1 MQHKTDVAVGFF
13 PRQRMINN
21 FFSNIFLMLQTMVFY
36 VTDVFLLCCG
46 CYFLMLQKIYMLHTT
61 FTHVTA
67 EIFAARLPSDAR
79 RPDASS
85 PFTKSNGQYMALS
98 WPHTP
103 PSWPCPGHI
112 ILHPDRYSSPLFS
125 LQYGSLHLSI
135 LKHNTTGL
143 LGSWAYL
150 F

>member
-1 MQHKTDVAVGFF
+1 
-13 PRQRMINN
+13 
-21 FFSNIFLMLQTMVFY
+21 MLQTMVFY

-67 EIFAARLPSDAR
+67 EIFTARLTSDAR

-85 PFTKSNGQYMALS
+85 PFTKSNRQYMAMS

-112 ILHPDRYSSPLFS
+112 LLHPGHVLATYFSILIDILHRSSHSSMVSSPIHFEA
-125 LQYGSLHLSI
+125 QHYGSVWFVGLSF
-135 LKHNTTGL
+135 LM
-143 LGSWAYL
+143 
-150 F
+150 

>member
-1 MQHKTDVAVGFF
+1 
-13 PRQRMINN
+13 
-21 FFSNIFLMLQTMVFY
+21 
-36 VTDVFLLCCG
+36 
-46 CYFLMLQKIYMLHTT
+46 LMLQKIYMLHTT

-67 EIFAARLPSDAR
+67 EIFTARLPSDAR

-85 PFTKSNGQYMALS
+85 PFTKSNGQYMAMS

-112 ILHPDRYSSPLFS
+112 LLHPDRYSSPLFS

-135 LKHNTTGL
+135 LKHNTTVCLVCGL
-143 LGSWAYL
+143 IFFEEIHRLILAWLECGTWPVQTYPILAINPYL
-150 F
+150 VFFC